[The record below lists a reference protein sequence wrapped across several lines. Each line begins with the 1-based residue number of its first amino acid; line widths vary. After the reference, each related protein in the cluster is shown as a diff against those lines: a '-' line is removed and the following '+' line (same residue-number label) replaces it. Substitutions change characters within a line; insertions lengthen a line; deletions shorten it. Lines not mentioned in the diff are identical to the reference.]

1 MLKINYYILCYGDK
15 YLDKLI
21 NFSLPSFFKKKPSNF
36 DSFKHTIILFTDK
49 SSLKKSYQRKISN
62 FFYEKQINYKLL
74 DFKTHNKNKS
84 KKISV
89 WRLLGFFQKEIIMHA
104 YKTNSLCVQISPDE
118 IHSIN
123 LWSVILDKIT
133 HTNMIVLPSNEI
145 LIDYI
150 KKDLIRLQKN
160 NIDITEDVLL
170 KIKFKSLK
178 KSYYEL
184 FFNNNFYKKHCPRY
198 YFQIGNNIY
207 YKNIHL
213 SPIALNPKACI
224 KNSLYLNFKNIYN
237 FDTSLGNK
245 FLNQYTI
252 YPQEALLL
260 SLEDTKDQSDNIF
273 RENNLF
279 FLFFKRIYFQLIFVI
294 TNVDGI
300 NSFNYLKTFSVN
312 NGFKNNINLN
322 IKYFF
327 NFFLFSYINFFFSVF
342 FFVVYLFLKITK
354 KFFLFFIF
362 HKK

>member
-1 MLKINYYILCYGDK
+1 
-15 YLDKLI
+15 
-21 NFSLPSFFKKKPSNF
+21 
-36 DSFKHTIILFTDK
+36 
-49 SSLKKSYQRKISN
+49 
-62 FFYEKQINYKLL
+62 
-74 DFKTHNKNKS
+74 
-84 KKISV
+84 
-89 WRLLGFFQKEIIMHA
+89 MHA
-104 YKTNSLCVQISPDE
+104 YKNNSICAQISPDE

-170 KIKFKSLK
+170 KIKFRSLK
-178 KSYYEL
+178 KSYHEL

-260 SLEDTKDQSDNIF
+260 SLEDKKDLSDNIF

-279 FLFFKRIYFQLIFVI
+279 FLFLKRIYFQLIFI
-294 TNVDGI
+294 IKNVDGI
-300 NSFNYLKTFSVN
+300 NSFNYLKIIVQTSPLSSSS
-312 NGFKNNINLN
+312 KNLN
-322 IKYFF
+322 K
-327 NFFLFSYINFFFSVF
+327 SMVHS
-342 FFVVYLFLKITK
+342 KR
-354 KFFLFFIF
+354 
-362 HKK
+362 